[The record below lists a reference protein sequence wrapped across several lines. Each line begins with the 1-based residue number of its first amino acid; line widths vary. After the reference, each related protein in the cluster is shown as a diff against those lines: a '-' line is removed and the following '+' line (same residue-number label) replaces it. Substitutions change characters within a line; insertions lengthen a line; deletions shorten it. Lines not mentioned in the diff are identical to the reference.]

1 MTPNPRNRAL
11 AELGQSIWVD
21 NITRGMLDDGT
32 LAGYIADYSVT
43 GLTSNPTIFDK
54 AISSGEDYTGQ
65 IVELAGR
72 GEDPEAIFF
81 DLAIDDLGRAADLFL
96 PIHRETEGAD
106 GWVSLEVS
114 PLLADDGPATV
125 EQAVELHDRAG
136 RENLLIKIPGTE
148 AGLAA
153 IEEATFRGIPVNVT
167 LLFSTA
173 HYLAQADAWMKG
185 IERRIEQG
193 LDPVVDSVASLF
205 ISRWDAAVIGDV
217 PDSLRARLGIAVGG
231 ETYAAYRG
239 LLESDRC
246 DRIRQAGGRIQR
258 LLMASTGTKDPE
270 ASDVL
275 YVEGLAAP
283 DTVNTMPEA
292 TLLAFADHG
301 EVPAPLPA
309 DGGDSVEVLDA
320 YREAGFDLEA
330 LGVRLQDEGKQAF
343 ADSWAGLVDSISS
356 RLQTV

>member
-11 AELGQSIWVD
+11 ADLGQSIWVD
-21 NITRGMLDDGT
+21 NITREMLDQGT
-32 LAGYIADYSVT
+32 LAEYIADYSVT

-54 AISSGEDYTGQ
+54 AISSGDDYTAQ
-65 IVELAGR
+65 IVELADQGK
-72 GEDPEAIFF
+72 DPEAIFF
-81 DLAIDDLGRAADLFL
+81 DLALDDLGRAADLFL
-96 PIHRETEGAD
+96 PVHERTGGVD

-114 PLLADDGPATV
+114 PLLADDADGTV
-125 EQAVELHDRAG
+125 EQAVELHGRADRK
-136 RENLLIKIPGTE
+136 NLLIKIPGTR

-167 LLFSTA
+167 LLFSRD

-185 IERRIEQG
+185 IERRIEAD
-193 LDPVVDSVASLF
+193 LDPVVGSVASLF
-205 ISRWDAAVIGDV
+205 ISRWDAAVIDEA
-217 PDSLRARLGIAVGG
+217 PADLRAKLGIAVGG
-231 ETYAAYRG
+231 DSYAAYRE
-239 LLESDRC
+239 LLGSDRAE
-246 DRIRQAGGRIQR
+246 RIEQAGGQMQK

-301 EVPAPLPA
+301 EVTEPLQA
-309 DGGDSVEVLDA
+309 DGGDSTEVLAA
-320 YREAGFDLEA
+320 YRDAGFDLDA
-330 LGVRLQDEGKQAF
+330 LAARLQDEGKQAF
-343 ADSWAGLVDSISS
+343 ADSWQGLIDSISG
-356 RLQTV
+356 RLQAV

>member
-11 AELGQSIWVD
+11 ADLGQSIWVD
-21 NITRGMLDDGT
+21 NITRAMLDDGT

-96 PIHRETEGAD
+96 PTHRATDGVD

-114 PLLADDGPATV
+114 PLLADDAEATV
-125 EQAVELHDRAG
+125 GQAVELHGRADRD
-136 RENLLIKIPGTE
+136 NLLIKIPGTE

-185 IERRIEQG
+185 VERRIEEG
-193 LDPVVDSVASLF
+193 LDPVVGSVASLF
-205 ISRWDAAVIGDV
+205 ISRWDAAVIDEV
-217 PDSLRARLGIAVGG
+217 PESLRAKLGIAVGA
-231 ETYAAYRG
+231 EAYAAYRE
-239 LLESDRC
+239 LLDSERAE
-246 DRIRQAGGRIQR
+246 RIRQAGGRMQR

-301 EVPAPLPA
+301 EVPAPLGA
-309 DGGDSVEVLDA
+309 DGGDSAAVLTA
-320 YREAGFDLEA
+320 YREAGFDLDA
-330 LGVRLQDEGKQAF
+330 LAIRLQEEGKQAF
-343 ADSWAGLVDSISS
+343 ADSWAGLVDSISG
-356 RLQTV
+356 RLQAV

>member
-11 AELGQSIWVD
+11 SEIGQSIWVD
-21 NITRGMLDDGT
+21 NITRGMLDSGT
-32 LAGYIADYSVT
+32 LAEYIADYSVT

-54 AISSGEDYTGQ
+54 AISSGGDYTDQ
-65 IVELAGR
+65 IVELAGQ
-72 GEDPEAIFF
+72 GKDPEAIFF

-96 PIHRETEGAD
+96 PTHEETGGVD

-114 PLLADDGPATV
+114 PLLADDADATV
-125 EQAVELHDRAG
+125 EQALELHGRAD

-153 IEEATFRGIPVNVT
+153 IEEATFQGIPINVT
-167 LLFSTA
+167 LLFSKA

-185 IERRIEQG
+185 VERRIEAG
-193 LDPVVDSVASLF
+193 LDPVVGSVASLF
-205 ISRWDAAVIGDV
+205 ISRWDAAVIDEV
-217 PDSLRARLGIAVGG
+217 QADLRAKLGIAVGG
-231 ETYAAYRG
+231 ETYAAYRE
-239 LLESDRC
+239 LLDTDRAK
-246 DRIRQAGGRIQR
+246 RIVQAGGRMQK

-283 DTVNTMPEA
+283 DTVNTMPEV

-301 EVPAPLPA
+301 EVKEPLPA
-309 DGGDSVEVLDA
+309 NGGDSAAVLAA
-320 YREAGFDLEA
+320 YREAGFDLDA
-330 LGVRLQDEGKQAF
+330 LATRLQDEGKQAF
-343 ADSWAGLVDSISS
+343 ADSWQGLIDSISG
-356 RLQTV
+356 RLQAV

>member
-11 AELGQSIWVD
+11 ADLGQSIWVD
-21 NITRGMLDDGT
+21 NITRAMLDDGT

-81 DLAIDDLGRAADLFL
+81 DLAVDDLGRAADLFL
-96 PIHRETEGAD
+96 PTHRATDGVD

-114 PLLADDGPATV
+114 PLLADDAEATV
-125 EQAVELHDRAG
+125 GQAVELHGRADRD
-136 RENLLIKIPGTE
+136 NLLIKIPGTE

-185 IERRIEQG
+185 VERRIEEG
-193 LDPVVDSVASLF
+193 LDPVVGSVASLF
-205 ISRWDAAVIGDV
+205 ISRWDAAVIDEV
-217 PDSLRARLGIAVGG
+217 PEALRAKLGIAVGA
-231 ETYAAYRG
+231 EAYAAYRE
-239 LLESDRC
+239 LLESERAE
-246 DRIRQAGGRIQR
+246 RIRQAGGRMQR

-301 EVPAPLPA
+301 EVPAPLGA
-309 DGGDSVEVLDA
+309 DGGDSAAVLAA
-320 YREAGFDLEA
+320 YREAGFDLDA
-330 LGVRLQDEGKQAF
+330 LAIRLQEEGKQAF
-343 ADSWAGLVDSISS
+343 ADSWAGLVDSISG
-356 RLQTV
+356 RLQAV